1 MLEQVLTAITQVA
14 LLTFVVSGMAA
25 MGLSLTVAQI
35 AQPLRD
41 ARMVVGTVLANFV
54 VVPAVAIIAARL
66 LPLDDASAAA
76 VILLGCAAGA
86 PFLPTLAQLAGGRA
100 ALAVGVMV
108 LLMVLT
114 VGFAPLVV
122 PRAVEGATVS
132 AGDIVSSLVL
142 FMLVPLGV
150 GLVVKARY
158 GELAEKGAAA
168 AGQASSVGLLLGIV
182 SGLLV
187 SWREIFAAIGTGIFI
202 GAAIVLVAGLAAG
215 FVTGLHLPGPDRMV
229 LALAGAQRN
238 IAAAL
243 VVSTSLG
250 GDVTVRTLVGALAL
264 TIALLL
270 IATEIGRRHRRT
282 EESPAPSV

>member
-1 MLEQVLTAITQVA
+1 MLEQVLTGITQVA
-14 LLTFVVSGMAA
+14 LLTFVVAGMAA
-25 MGLSLTVAQI
+25 MGLSLTVSQI

-41 ARMVVGTVLANFV
+41 TRMVVGTVLANFV
-54 VVPAVAIIAARL
+54 VVPAFAILSARL

-86 PFLPTLAQLAGGRA
+86 PFLSTLARLAGGQA

-108 LLMVLT
+108 LLMVVT
-114 VGFAPLVV
+114 VAFAPIVV

-132 AGDIVSSLVL
+132 AGDIASSLVL

-150 GLVVKARY
+150 GLAVNARY
-158 GELAEKGAAA
+158 PELAERGAEAA
-168 AGQASSVGLLLGIV
+168 SRASSVGLLLGIV

-187 SWREIFAAIGTGIFI
+187 TWREIVASVGSGIFL
-202 GAAIVLVAGLAAG
+202 GAVIVLITGLAAG
-215 FVTGLHLPGPDRMV
+215 FVTGLHLPGPERMV

-250 GDVTVRTLVGALAL
+250 ADVTVRTLVAALAL

-270 IATEIGRRHRRT
+270 IATEIGRRHRRA
-282 EESPAPSV
+282 ENPASV

>member
-1 MLEQVLTAITQVA
+1 MLEQVLTGITQVA
-14 LLTFVVSGMAA
+14 LLTFVVAGMAA
-25 MGLSLTVAQI
+25 MGLSLTVSQI

-41 ARMVVGTVLANFV
+41 TRMVVGTVLANFV
-54 VVPAVAIIAARL
+54 VVPAVAILSARL

-86 PFLPTLAQLAGGRA
+86 PFLPTLARLAAGQA

-108 LLMVLT
+108 LLMVVT
-114 VGFAPLVV
+114 VAFAPIVV

-132 AGDIVSSLVL
+132 AGDIASSLVL

-150 GLVVKARY
+150 GLAVNARY
-158 GELAEKGAAA
+158 PELAERGAEAA
-168 AGQASSVGLLLGIV
+168 SRASSVGLLLGIV

-187 SWREIFAAIGTGIFI
+187 TWREIVASVGSGIFL
-202 GAAIVLVAGLAAG
+202 GAVIVLITGLAAG
-215 FVTGLHLPGPDRMV
+215 FVTGLHLPGPERMV

-250 GDVTVRTLVGALAL
+250 ADVTVRTLVAALAL

-270 IATEIGRRHRRT
+270 IATEIGRRHRRA
-282 EESPAPSV
+282 ENPASV